1 MPAGAMPADGVE
13 RLQRLE
19 RENLERSTTATAALR
34 RLLADLAAAGS
45 RQEQFPG
52 ELARTG
58 QEQAVRAYQRLT
70 EAAVRFISRAMQLA
84 LDHRDDYLR
93 GLLAPGHVPTSP
105 PPPAP
110 LPSGGYDPA
119 WWVGWYQ
126 LLARWVTEQQA
137 RSAMLYRALSD
148 ETAAGRLPQDH
159 VQSSAQAFLET
170 RLEGYFLEMAR
181 LNAELVS
188 EILDVTD
195 ASVEALKAAVA
206 GGAAAAQV
214 VLHVSGPAAAT
225 VTADLLI
232 ENAHNDAASVTC
244 LAFPV
249 GAFGLIVTPA
259 AMRLEAGES
268 GRLAVQVALP
278 PVPTPGPSLAGWIT
292 IRGHGDTDL
301 RAEVRAQ
308 VGHPLST
315 AS

>member
-19 RENLERSTTATAALR
+19 RENLQRSTTATAALR

-45 RQEQFPG
+45 RPEQFPA
-52 ELARTG
+52 ELARTE
-58 QEQAVRAYQRLT
+58 QDQAVRAYQRLT

-93 GLLAPGHVPTSP
+93 GLLAPGHVPASSP
-105 PPPAP
+105 PPVP

-148 ETAAGRLPQDH
+148 EAAAGRLPQDH

-195 ASVEALKAAVA
+195 ASVEALMAAVA
-206 GGAAAAQV
+206 AHV
-214 VLHVSGPAAAT
+214 VLDVSGPAAST
-225 VTADLLI
+225 VTAALLI

-244 LAFPV
+244 LAVPV
-249 GAFGLIVTPA
+249 GAFGLIIAPA

-268 GRLAVQVALP
+268 GRLAVHVALP

-292 IRGHGDTDL
+292 IRGHGETDL